1 MPENPVIPAK
11 GPCFLLFLSQTSN
24 HEEQHGMTDYNS
36 EFPHIDLEQERKEI
50 LKAFK
55 GLLRATKTRNR
66 ESTKMIRKA
75 FDVAVE
81 AHKDMRRKSGEPY
94 IYHPIAVARICAE
107 EMGLGATSVVC
118 ALLHD
123 TVEDTHITLEDVE
136 DLFGAKVRRI
146 IDGLTKIPEVFDENA
161 SIQAENFR
169 KMILT
174 ISDDIRVVLIKLAD
188 RLHNMRTLGSM
199 RADKQLKIA
208 SETKFLYA
216 PLAHRLGLYSIKT
229 ELEDLSFKY
238 TEPDVYQ
245 AIENSLKSTQDVRNR
260 FIRRFVH
267 PIREALLHEGYVFD
281 IKARTK
287 SISSIHRKMV
297 TKGIPFEEVYDLFAV
312 RIIVETPVELE
323 KPDCWRIY
331 SIVTDFYQ
339 PSPERLRDWISTP
352 RANGYESLHT
362 TVMSPQGKWVEV
374 QIRSKRMDEIAEK
387 GLAAHY
393 KYKENKNEDSKFDRW
408 VAEIRELIENPDV
421 SAMDFVN
428 EFKLNLF
435 SDEIYVFTPK
445 GDLRVLPTGATI
457 LDFAYDIHT
466 AIGDKCIG
474 AKVNTKLMPLSYQ
487 LQNGDQ
493 VEIIT
498 SSKQKP
504 NEEWLR
510 FVVSA
515 RAKQKIKSSLNEERK
530 SIALDG
536 KEILERKFKQ
546 YNIRFQNENIQFLEK
561 FFKMPTVTELYFR
574 IAKGKIDLTKLREI
588 ENVNGMLQ
596 LEKKE
601 SAVPKDKHELDVYP
615 KINKK
620 EDTIIIG
627 EDFKNIQYKLAK
639 CCSPIP
645 GDAVFG
651 FITINEGIKIHRNN
665 CPNAEHLMSKMA
677 YRCIKARWKSQE
689 LTAHIASLRLVGID
703 NVGIVNKITAIISNQ
718 LNVNMKSI
726 SFEAND
732 GLFEG
737 RIQVMVYDREH
748 LEQLIRNFEMIE
760 GVKRVERWDIDTA
773 EETIT

>member
-1 MPENPVIPAK
+1 MEHAHP
-11 GPCFLLFLSQTSN
+11 
-24 HEEQHGMTDYNS
+24 D
-36 EFPHIDLEQERKEI
+36 FPQIDLEQERREI
-50 LKAFK
+50 LNAFK
-55 GLLRATKTRNR
+55 GLLRATKNRSREDTR
-66 ESTKMIRKA
+66 MIRKA

-107 EMGLGATSVVC
+107 EMGLGATAITC

-123 TVEDTHITLEDVE
+123 TVEDTHITLQDVE
-136 DLFGAKVRRI
+136 DLFGPKVRLI

-174 ISDDIRVVLIKLAD
+174 ISDDLRVVLIKLAD

-199 RADKQLKIA
+199 RSDKQLKIA

-216 PLAHRLGLYSIKT
+216 PLAHRMGLYSIKS
-229 ELEDLSFKY
+229 ELEDLALMYS
-238 TEPDVYQ
+238 EPEVF
-245 AIENSLKSTQDVRNR
+245 ARIEESLKSTKDARNR
-260 FIRRFVH
+260 FIRRFVQ
-267 PIREALLHEGYVFD
+267 PIKDALMHEGYIFD

-287 SISSIHRKMV
+287 SISSIWRKMNS
-297 TKGIPFEEVYDLFAV
+297 KGIPFEEIYDVFAV
-312 RIIVETPVELE
+312 RIIVDTPLELE

-339 PSPERLRDWISTP
+339 PSPDRLRDWISTP

-393 KYKENKNEDSKFDRW
+393 KYKESKSEESKFDRW
-408 VAEIRELIENPDV
+408 IAEVRDLLENPDLN
-421 SAMDFVN
+421 AMEFVN

-435 SDEIYVFTPK
+435 SEEIYVFTPK
-445 GDLRVLPTGATI
+445 GELRVLPTGATI

-466 AIGDKCIG
+466 DIGDRCIG
-474 AKVNTKLMPLSYQ
+474 AKVNNRLVPLSYQ

-493 VEIIT
+493 LEIIT

-510 FVVSA
+510 FVVTA

-530 SIALDG
+530 TIAQDG

-546 YNIRFQNENIQFLEK
+546 YNIRFVSENLSFLEK
-561 FFKMPTVTELYFR
+561 YFSMPSMTELYFR
-574 IAKGKIDLTKLREI
+574 IAKGKIDLTRLRDI
-588 ENVNGMLQ
+588 DCVNGMLQ
-596 LEKKE
+596 VEKR
-601 SAVPKDKHELDVYP
+601 SAPKDKNENEIYQKVNH
-615 KINKK
+615 K

-627 EDFKNIQYKLAK
+627 EDFKNIQYSLAR
-639 CCSPIP
+639 CCNPIP
-645 GDAVFG
+645 GDKVFG
-651 FITINEGIKIHRNN
+651 FITINDGIKVHRYN

-677 YRCIKARWKSQE
+677 YRCVKARWQSQQLVE
-689 LTAHIASLRLVGID
+689 RVAAIKISGMDSLGL
-703 NVGIVNKITAIISNQ
+703 VNKLTEIISNQ
-718 LNVNMKSI
+718 HNVNMKSI
-726 SFEAND
+726 SFETED

-737 RIQVMVYDREH
+737 RIKVLVYDTEH
-748 LEQLIRNFEMIE
+748 LEQLMRKFEQVE
-760 GVKRVERWDIDTA
+760 GVKRVTRWDT
-773 EETIT
+773 EEESEQ

>member
-1 MPENPVIPAK
+1 MDIT
-11 GPCFLLFLSQTSN
+11 Q
-24 HEEQHGMTDYNS
+24 
-36 EFPHIDLEQERKEI
+36 IDLEKERKEI
-50 LKAFK
+50 LNAFK
-55 GLLRATKTRNR
+55 GLLRATKNRTREN
-66 ESTKMIRKA
+66 TKLIRKA
-75 FDVAVE
+75 FDVAVD

-123 TVEDTHITLEDVE
+123 TVEDTHITLQDVE
-136 DLFGAKVRRI
+136 DLFGEKARRI

-199 RADKQLKIA
+199 APDKQLKIA

-216 PLAHRLGLYSIKT
+216 PLAHRLGLYSIKS
-229 ELEDLSFKY
+229 ELDDLAFKY
-238 TEPDVYQ
+238 TEPDVYKT
-245 AIENSLKSTQDVRNR
+245 IESNLKSTQDVRNR
-260 FIRRFVH
+260 FIRRFTH

-281 IKARTK
+281 VKVRTK
-287 SISSIHRKMV
+287 SVSSIWRKMQ
-297 TKGIPFEEVYDLFAV
+297 TKEIPFEEVYDLFAI
-312 RIIVETPVELE
+312 RIIVDTPVELE

-393 KYKENKNEDSKFDRW
+393 KYKEDKSEDSKFDRW
-408 VAEIRELIENPDV
+408 IAEIRELMENPEL

-428 EFKLNLF
+428 EFKMNLF

-445 GDLRVLPTGATI
+445 GELRVLPTGATI

-474 AKVNTKLMPLSYQ
+474 AKVNTKLVPLSYQ
-487 LQNGDQ
+487 LLNGDQ

-498 SSKQKP
+498 SPKQKP
-504 NEEWLR
+504 IDEWLR
-510 FVVSA
+510 FVTSA
-515 RAKQKIKSSLNEERK
+515 RAKQKIKTSLNDERK

-536 KEILERKFKQ
+536 KEILERKLKQ
-546 YNIRFQNENIQFLEK
+546 FNIRFQLENIQILEK
-561 FFKMPTVTELYFR
+561 FFGMPSSTELYFR
-574 IAKGKIDLTKLREI
+574 IAKGKIDLNKLREI
-588 ENVNGMLQ
+588 ENVNGILQ
-596 LEKKE
+596 LEKK
-601 SAVPKDKHELDVYP
+601 STAPKDKHELDVYP

-620 EDTIIIG
+620 EDIIIIG

-639 CCSPIP
+639 CCNPIP

-677 YRCIKARWKSQE
+677 YRCVKAKWKKEDLVSH
-689 LTAHIASLRLVGID
+689 LASLRLIGID
-703 NVGIVNKITAIISNQ
+703 DVGIVNKITEIISNQ
-718 LNVNMKSI
+718 HNVNMKSI

-737 RIQVMVYDREH
+737 KIKVLVYDREH
-748 LEQLIRNFEMIE
+748 LDLLTQKFELIE
-760 GVKRVERWDIDTA
+760 GVKRVERWDS
-773 EETIT
+773 EEEEEQPILN

>member
-1 MPENPVIPAK
+1 MDI
-11 GPCFLLFLSQTSN
+11 Q
-24 HEEQHGMTDYNS
+24 
-36 EFPHIDLEQERKEI
+36 HIDLEKERKEI
-50 LKAFK
+50 LNAFK
-55 GLLRATKTRNR
+55 GLLRATKNRTREN
-66 ESTKMIRKA
+66 TKMIRKA
-75 FDVAVE
+75 FDVAVD

-123 TVEDTHITLEDVE
+123 TVEDTHITLQDVE
-136 DLFGAKVRRI
+136 DLFGEKSRRI

-199 RADKQLKIA
+199 RPDKQLKIA

-216 PLAHRLGLYSIKT
+216 PLAHRLGLYSIKS
-229 ELEDLSFKY
+229 ELDDLSFKY
-238 TEPDVYQ
+238 TEPEVYKQ
-245 AIENSLKSTQDVRNR
+245 IESNLKSTQDVRNR
-260 FIRRFVH
+260 FIRRFTQ
-267 PIREALLHEGYVFD
+267 PIREALIHEGYVFD
-281 IKARTK
+281 MKVRTK
-287 SISSIHRKMV
+287 SISSIWRKMQ
-297 TKGIPFEEVYDLFAV
+297 TKGIPFEEVYDLFAI
-312 RIIVETPVELE
+312 RIIVDTPVELE

-331 SIVTDFYQ
+331 SIVTDYYQ

-393 KYKENKNEDSKFDRW
+393 KYKEDKSEDSKFDRW
-408 VAEIRELIENPDV
+408 IAEIRELMENPEL

-428 EFKLNLF
+428 EFKMNLF

-445 GDLRVLPTGATI
+445 GELRVLPTGATI

-474 AKVNTKLMPLSYQ
+474 AKVNTKLVPLSYQ
-487 LQNGDQ
+487 LHNGDQ

-498 SSKQKP
+498 SAKQKP
-504 NEEWLR
+504 TDEWLR
-510 FVVSA
+510 FVTSA

-530 SIALDG
+530 AIALDG

-546 YNIRFQNENIQFLEK
+546 FNIRFQLDNIQLLET
-561 FFKMPTVTELYFR
+561 FFGMPSTNEFYFR
-574 IAKGKIDLTKLREI
+574 IAKGKIDLTKIREI
-588 ENVNGMLQ
+588 ENVNGILQ
-596 LEKKE
+596 LEKKG
-601 SAVPKDKHELDVYP
+601 SLPKDKHELDVYP

-620 EDTIIIG
+620 EDVIVIG

-639 CCSPIP
+639 CCNPIP

-665 CPNAEHLMSKMA
+665 CVNAEHLMSKMA
-677 YRCIKARWKSQE
+677 YRCVKAKWKSQE
-689 LTAHIASLRLVGID
+689 LVSHLASLRLVGID
-703 NVGIVNKITAIISNQ
+703 NIGIVNRITEIISNQ
-718 LNVNMKSI
+718 HNVNMKSI

-737 RIQVMVYDREH
+737 KIQVLVYDKEH
-748 LEQLIRNFEMIE
+748 LDQLIGKFELIE
-760 GVKRVERWDIDTA
+760 GVKRVERWDT
-773 EETIT
+773 EEEDQSNLS

>member
-1 MPENPVIPAK
+1 MNIQE
-11 GPCFLLFLSQTSN
+11 
-24 HEEQHGMTDYNS
+24 
-36 EFPHIDLEQERKEI
+36 IDLEKERKEI
-50 LKAFK
+50 LNAFK
-55 GLLRATKTRNR
+55 GLLRATKNRTRENTR
-66 ESTKMIRKA
+66 MIRKA

-123 TVEDTHITLEDVE
+123 TVEDTHITLQDIE
-136 DLFGAKVRRI
+136 DLFGEKARRI
-146 IDGLTKIPEVFDENA
+146 IDGLTKIPEVFDQNA
-161 SIQAENFR
+161 SVQAENFR

-188 RLHNMRTLGSM
+188 RLHNMRTLESM

-238 TEPDVYQ
+238 TEPETYKK
-245 AIENSLKSTQDVRNR
+245 IETQLKSTQDVRNR
-260 FIRRFVH
+260 FIRRFMH
-267 PIREALLHEGYVFD
+267 PIKDALLHEGYIFD
-281 IKARTK
+281 IKTRTK
-287 SISSIHRKMV
+287 SVSSIHRKMT
-297 TKGIPFEEVYDLFAV
+297 TKDIPFEEVYDLFAI
-312 RIIVETPVELE
+312 RIIVDTPLELE

-393 KYKENKNEDSKFDRW
+393 KYKENNSEDSKFDRW
-408 VAEIRELIENPDV
+408 VAEIRDLIENTEL

-466 AIGDKCIG
+466 DIGGTCIG
-474 AKVNTKLMPLSYQ
+474 AKVNTKLVPLSYE
-487 LQNGDQ
+487 LHNGDQ

-498 SSKQKP
+498 SAKQKP
-504 NEEWLR
+504 KEDWLK
-510 FVVSA
+510 FVISA
-515 RAKQKIKSSLNEERK
+515 RAKQKIKSSLNDERK
-530 SIALDG
+530 TIALDG
-536 KEILERKFKQ
+536 KEILERKFKHH
-546 YNIRFQNENIQFLEK
+546 NIRFQSENISFLEK
-561 FFKMPTVTELYFR
+561 YYNVSSATELYFR
-574 IAKGKIDLTKLREI
+574 IAKGKIDLGKLREI
-588 ENVNGMLQ
+588 ENLHGMLQ
-596 LEKKE
+596 HEK
-601 SAVPKDKHELDVYP
+601 SAIPKDKHELDVYP

-620 EDTIIIG
+620 EDVIIIG
-627 EDFKNIQYKLAK
+627 EDFKNIQYKLAR
-639 CCSPIP
+639 CCNPIP
-645 GDAVFG
+645 GDTVFG
-651 FITINEGIKIHRNN
+651 FITINEGVKIHRNN

-677 YRCIKARWKSQE
+677 YRCIKARWKSKE
-689 LTAHIASLRLVGID
+689 LTAHIASLRLKGID
-703 NVGIVNKITAIISNQ
+703 NVGIVNRITEIISNQ
-718 LNVNMKSI
+718 HNVNMQSI
-726 SFEAND
+726 SFEATD
-732 GLFEG
+732 GIFEG
-737 RIQVMVYDREH
+737 KIKVLVYDKEH
-748 LEQLIRNFEMIE
+748 LDQLVHSFEMIE
-760 GVKRVERWDIDTA
+760 GVKRVERWDSK
-773 EETIT
+773 EEENVEEE